1 MSNDLTIDI
10 KSPIPAPEQAPPAT
24 TPGQLLQAA
33 VTAGLG
39 VEGIKAL
46 AEIYE
51 REQQRQAERAFN
63 SALAAFQSEMHTVAK
78 SKKADRYQYAPLD
91 AIMAETR
98 PVLERHGFAF
108 TFDSKL
114 TDHGVE
120 VAFILRHSGGHS
132 TRTTFSAPVDAQMRV
147 NETQK
152 AGAALSYGKRY
163 ALTAGLGLAIG
174 ERDTDAG
181 NLGEALTE
189 QERADLMALIE
200 EVKPDV
206 AKFCAFFGIDMAQDL
221 PRARYKEACA
231 MLRQRAKR

>member
-1 MSNDLTIDI
+1 ML
-10 KSPIPAPEQAPPAT
+10 
-24 TPGQLLQAA
+24 QLAIQG
-33 VTAGLG
+33 GLG

-46 AEIYE
+46 AEIFE
-51 REQQRQAERAFN
+51 RDQARQAERAFN
-63 SALAAFQSEMHTVAK
+63 AALSAFQSEMHTIAR
-78 SKKADRYQYAPLD
+78 SKAADRYRYAPLD

-98 PVLERHGFAF
+98 PVLERHGFAY

-163 ALTAGLGLAIG
+163 AMSAGLGLAIG
-174 ERDTDAG
+174 ERDMDAG
-181 NLGEALTE
+181 NLSASMTPD
-189 QERADLMALIE
+189 QTADLVALID

-206 AKFCAFFGIDMAQDL
+206 AKFCVFFGIAAPEEL
-221 PRARYKEACA
+221 PAARYKEACA